1 MYRIAPGSRLQ
12 NPDTRIGLD
21 LPTIADEAAYSTNLE
36 KGVVEDRE
44 TISRRLSD
52 LSV

>member
-1 MYRIAPGSRLQ
+1 MFRIAPRFQLQ
-12 NPDTRIGLD
+12 NPDTRIGPD
-21 LPTIADEAAYSTNLE
+21 LPRVSDEAAYSTNLE

-44 TISRRLSD
+44 TISRRLWD